1 MILQR
6 SFQSELAN
14 SAGGVFTVIFSI
26 VLTVGLVGVLHETA
40 GGSYDTTAVFE
51 ITIYTGLANLAPLM
65 TASLFIAILIVLI
78 RSWQDNEMIVWFS
91 AGGRSLLDW
100 VRPVLLFVF
109 PFVLVI
115 AALSLV
121 VSPWAK
127 LQMEESARAFEQRD
141 DVSRIAPGRFIEVS
155 GGQRVFFIE
164 EVSDDGNRVKNVFMS
179 MKEGAKETIVQAEA
193 GEIRRN
199 SLGDRY
205 IVLLNGARYDTATDG
220 SAAWRVI
227 EFKTYEIRLDVRSA
241 AMEANSDVDKVPL
254 ARLMTMKSAK
264 AKGQMLWR
272 FCWPIG
278 ALILSL
284 MAIPL
289 SSTNIRAGRNFNL
302 VAAAL
307 VFILYLNAVSIGVA
321 HVKTGRMDW
330 VVGLILVNGSF
341 LVLTLLLFVR
351 RVWMQRW
358 LPKSFGDWFY
368 GALSQLRPKKKPVRD
383 DEVKK

>member
-6 SFQSELAN
+6 SFQNELAN

-65 TASLFIAILIVLI
+65 TASLFIAVLIVLI
-78 RSWQDNEMIVWFS
+78 RAWQDNEMIVWFS

-100 VRPVLLFVF
+100 VRPVLTFVF

-141 DVSRIAPGRFIEVS
+141 DVSRIAPGRFIEANA
-155 GGQRVFFIE
+155 GQRVFFIE
-164 EVSDDGNRVKNVFMS
+164 EVSEDGNRVKNVFMS
-179 MKEGAKETIVQAEA
+179 TKEGDKEIIVEAEA

-205 IVLLNGARYDTATDG
+205 VVLLNGRRYDMASDET
-220 SAAWRVI
+220 AAWRVI
-227 EFKTYEIRLDVRSA
+227 EFKSYEVRLDVRSA

-254 ARLMTMKSAK
+254 TQLMTMESPK

-278 ALILSL
+278 TLILSL

-289 SSTNIRAGRNFNL
+289 SSTNVRAGRNFNL

-307 VFILYLNAVSIGVA
+307 IFILYLNAVSIGVA
-321 HVKTGRMDW
+321 RVKTDRMDW
-330 VVGLILVNGSF
+330 VTGLILVNGSF
-341 LVLTLLLFVR
+341 LLITLLLFVR

-358 LPKSFGDWFY
+358 IPKAVNDWTYKLFSQSK
-368 GALSQLRPKKKPVRD
+368 ALRKREKKEGTK
-383 DEVKK
+383 

>member
-1 MILQR
+1 M
-6 SFQSELAN
+6 
-14 SAGGVFTVIFSI
+14 IFSI

-51 ITIYTGLANLAPLM
+51 ITLYTGLANLAPLM
-65 TASLFIAILIVLI
+65 TASLFIAVLIVLI

-127 LQMEESARAFEQRD
+127 LQMEESAKAFEQRD

-155 GGQRVFFIE
+155 DGQRVFFIE
-164 EVSDDGNRVKNVFMS
+164 DVSEDGNRVKNIFMS
-179 MKEGAKETIVQAEA
+179 MKEGAKETIIEAQA

-205 IVLLNGARYDTATDG
+205 VVLVNGRRYDTATDG
-220 SAAWRVI
+220 TSAWRVI
-227 EFKTYEIRLDVRSA
+227 DFKSYEIRLDVRSA

-254 ARLMTMKSAK
+254 TRLMTMKSAK

-302 VAAAL
+302 IAAAL

-321 HVKTGRMDW
+321 WVKTDRMNW
-330 VVGLILVNGSF
+330 IAGLILVNGTF
-341 LVLTLLLFVR
+341 FALTLLLFVR

-358 LPKSFGDWFY
+358 LPKSITELPHQF
-368 GALSQLRPKKKPVRD
+368 LSQRAMKNQKDREAKK
-383 DEVKK
+383 

>member
-6 SFQSELAN
+6 SFQNELAN

-51 ITIYTGLANLAPLM
+51 ITLYTGLANLAPLM
-65 TASLFIAILIVLI
+65 TASLFIAVLIVLI
-78 RSWQDNEMIVWFS
+78 RTWQDNEMIVWFS

-100 VRPVLLFVF
+100 VRPVLIFIF
-109 PFVLVI
+109 PFILVI

-141 DVSRIAPGRFIEVS
+141 DVSRIAPGRFIEANA
-155 GGQRVFFIE
+155 GQRVFFIE
-164 EVSDDGNRVKNVFMS
+164 EVSEDGNRVKNVFMS
-179 MKEGAKETIVQAEA
+179 MKEGAKETIVEAEA

-205 IVLLNGARYDTATDG
+205 VVLLNGRRYDTATDG
-220 SAAWRVI
+220 TAAWRVI
-227 EFKTYEIRLDVRSA
+227 EFKSYEIRLDVRSA

-254 ARLMTMKSAK
+254 TRLMTMKSPK

-302 VAAAL
+302 IAAAL

-321 HVKTGRMDW
+321 RVKTDRMDW
-330 VVGLILVNGSF
+330 VVGLILVNGTF
-341 LVLTLLLFVR
+341 LLITLLLFVR

-358 LPKSFGDWFY
+358 IPKAVSDWPYKFF
-368 GALSQLRPKKKPVRD
+368 SQRKVTKKPED
-383 DEVKK
+383 SEAKK